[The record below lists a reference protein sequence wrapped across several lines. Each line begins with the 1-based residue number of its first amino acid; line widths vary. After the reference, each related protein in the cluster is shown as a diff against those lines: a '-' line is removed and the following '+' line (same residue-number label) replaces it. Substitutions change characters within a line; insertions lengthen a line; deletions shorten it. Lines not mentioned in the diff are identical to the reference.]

1 MVLTSLVA
9 TLATAAFGIY
19 HFRRCGRLMTVCGVK
34 KSQ

>member
-19 HFRRCGRLMTVCGVK
+19 HFICGGRVSSIRWVR
-34 KSQ
+34 

>member
-19 HFRRCGRLMTVCGVK
+19 HFKWSLRILPRPACAETT
-34 KSQ
+34 